1 MKKNS
6 IITFYL
12 GNIKIRVAL
21 NGFWKDSY
29 KLDSPIHSHTNFECH
44 VLLKGNACFET
55 EEKNI
60 LLQQNDSV
68 LVFPDIFHRF
78 RDQDKD
84 SIILSFSF
92 SASASGIKTKQ
103 DYYSQLFA
111 DQKGQRDLIV
121 FQQNHIISE
130 YLKQILTK
138 IYSQKLFAQEEI
150 RALLLLT
157 FAQIFSFIA
166 PKGND
171 EEYLENEYTE
181 YDARLSIIE
190 EYFNEYY
197 MESITL
203 GELSRL
209 LNLSE
214 KQTDR
219 IIKKAYG
226 TGFKQRLSRVRLK
239 NAQELL
245 KNTDLE
251 IRIVAQQSGYQSYNG
266 FYLAFRKQYE
276 CTPQEYREQQV
287 KCSL

>member
-1 MKKNS
+1 LTK
-6 IITFYL
+6 
-12 GNIKIRVAL
+12 
-21 NGFWKDSY
+21 
-29 KLDSPIHSHTNFECH
+29 TN
-44 VLLKGNACFET
+44 
-55 EEKNI
+55 
-60 LLQQNDSV
+60 DW
-68 LVFPDIFHRF
+68 
-78 RDQDKD
+78 
-84 SIILSFSF
+84 
-92 SASASGIKTKQ
+92 
-103 DYYSQLFA
+103 
-111 DQKGQRDLIV
+111 
-121 FQQNHIISE
+121 
-130 YLKQILTK
+130 KQI
-138 IYSQKLFAQEEI
+138 Q
-150 RALLLLT
+150 
-157 FAQIFSFIA
+157 
-166 PKGND
+166 
-171 EEYLENEYTE
+171 
-181 YDARLSIIE
+181 